1 MGEHYEQRDY
11 LPPTLRHKIE
21 RISGFRKQS
30 TQVPSQTTGTFA
42 PNSQIRIWLP
52 PRAIIDL
59 GSLVMRF
66 QLTLTPPSA
75 GTTPSVSAPRFAQ
88 SFFRKV
94 ELLIGGKSLVLSSLN
109 AYGDAFNA
117 IGNVVIDPI
126 KQKELSI
133 YELGG
138 DVVAGTGAVQGFGLN
153 GVYTTATTL
162 NVSVSNWLGALS
174 GSLTKYLPTQIMGS
188 QGVELRITLNDAS
201 ILPVIGTPGT
211 ATYSI
216 TNVFLTS
223 DIISFQNDLYGKA
236 LADVWEAG
244 LPVRL
249 PFKDFYDFSSSTSTG
264 GINSTFSV
272 SSESIDSIWTVMRA
286 TTYDTQA
293 VINTASKTSNYFTF
307 ISGSDPGPTGSSN
320 GNVGTYVYTINS
332 LQYPQYQ
339 ADASDVYNSL
349 LKVSALN
356 SGSHP
361 HYTNGITDASQWV
374 NAKFVVPLSLEM
386 NQRDNRDIVSSGLS
400 TSGANLPIVFKA
412 SGLNTSLPSGFI
424 TSHFVET
431 TSELQVFPGELVNLK
446 Q

>member
-30 TQVPSQTTGTFA
+30 TQVPSQTSGTFA

-75 GTTPSVSAPRFAQ
+75 GTTPSVGAPRYAQ

-138 DVVAGTGAVQGFGLN
+138 DVVAATTAQGNGLN
-153 GVYTTATTL
+153 AMYTNPTTV
-162 NVSVSNWLGALS
+162 NVSITNWLGALS

-188 QGVELRITLNDAS
+188 QGVELRITLNDAG
-201 ILPVIGTPGT
+201 ILPVTGTPGT

-216 TNVFLTS
+216 ENIFLTS

-249 PFKDFYDFSSSTSTG
+249 PFKDFYDFSSSTSAG
-264 GINSTFSV
+264 SINSTFSV
-272 SSESIDSIWTVMRA
+272 ASESIDSIWTVMRPLTFA
-286 TTYDTQA
+286 TQA
-293 VINTASKTSNYFTF
+293 VVNTTSATSNYFTF
-307 ISGSDPGPTGSSN
+307 ESGSD
-320 GNVGTYVYTINS
+320 GNVGGTNGTYVYTINS

-339 ADASDVYNSL
+339 ADHSDVYNSL

-361 HYTNGITDASQWV
+361 HYTNGISGLSQWLGG
-374 NAKFVVPLSLEM
+374 KFVVPLSLEM

-412 SGLNTSLPSGFI
+412 AGTSLPGFI
-424 TSHFVET
+424 ASHFVET
-431 TSELQVFPGELVNLK
+431 TSELQVFPGELVVLK
-446 Q
+446 A

>member
-59 GSLVMRF
+59 GTLVMRF
-66 QLTLTPPSA
+66 QLTLTPNTA
-75 GTTPSVSAPRFAQ
+75 TTVSAPRFAQ
-88 SFFRKV
+88 SFFHKV
-94 ELLIGGKSLVLSSLN
+94 ELVIGGKSLVLSSLN

-138 DVVAGTGAVQGFGLN
+138 DVVVGTGANQGNGLN
-153 GVYTTATTL
+153 GVYTSATTV

-188 QGVELRITLNDAS
+188 QGVELRITLNDAT
-201 ILPVIGTPGT
+201 ILPITGTAGA

-216 TNVFLTS
+216 QNIFLTS

-249 PFKDFYDFSSSTSTG
+249 PFKDFYDFSSSTSAG
-264 GINSTFSV
+264 AINSTFSV
-272 SSESIDSIWTVMRA
+272 VSESIDSIWTVMRPLTFA
-286 TTYDTQA
+286 TQS
-293 VINTASKTSNYFTF
+293 VINTTSATSNYFTF
-307 ISGSDPGPTGSSN
+307 VSGSDGTITGTN
-320 GNVGTYVYTINS
+320 GTYVYTINS

-339 ADASDVYNSL
+339 ADHSDVYNSL

-361 HYTNGITDASQWV
+361 HYTNGISGLSQWLGG
-374 NAKFVVPLSLEM
+374 KFVVPLSLEM

-412 SGLNTSLPSGFI
+412 SGTSLSGFI
-424 TSHFVET
+424 ASHFVET
-431 TSELQVFPGELVNLK
+431 TSELQVFPGELVVLK

>member
-30 TQVPSQTTGTFA
+30 TQVPSQTSGTFA

-66 QLTLTPPSA
+66 QLTLTPGSGGQVA
-75 GTTPSVSAPRFAQ
+75 APRFAQ

-94 ELLIGGKSLVLSSLN
+94 ELLIGGKSLVLSSLKQY
-109 AYGDAFNA
+109 ADAFNA

-138 DVVAGTGAVQGFGLN
+138 DAVWGTTTQGAGLN
-153 GVYTTATTL
+153 AFYSSATTV

-188 QGVELRITLNDAS
+188 QGVELRITLNDNTVLPAS
-201 ILPVIGTPGT
+201 VSG

-249 PFKDFYDFSSSTSTG
+249 PFKDFYDYSSSTSGTN
-264 GINSTFSV
+264 INSTFSV
-272 SSESIDSIWTVMRA
+272 SSESIDSIWTVMRSL
-286 TTYDTQA
+286 TYNTQA
-293 VINTASKTSNYFTF
+293 NVNTTSATSNYFTF
-307 ISGSDPGPTGSSN
+307 QSGSDGAIT

-339 ADASDVYNSL
+339 ADHSDVYNSL

-361 HYTNGITDASQWV
+361 HYTNGISGLSQWLGG
-374 NAKFVVPLSLEM
+374 KFVVPLSLEM

-412 SGLNTSLPSGFI
+412 TTPTLSGFI

-431 TSELQVFPGELVNLK
+431 TSELQVFPGELVVLK
-446 Q
+446 P

>member
-1 MGEHYEQRDY
+1 MGDHYEQRDY

-30 TQVPSQTTGTFA
+30 TQVPSQTSGTFT
-42 PNSQIRIWLP
+42 PNSQIRIWMP

-66 QLTLTPPSA
+66 QLTLTPGA
-75 GTTPSVSAPRFAQ
+75 GGQVAAPRFAQ
-88 SFFRKV
+88 SFFHKV

-126 KQKELSI
+126 KQKEMSI

-138 DVVAGTGAVQGFGLN
+138 DAVWGTTTQGAGMNAF
-153 GVYTTATTL
+153 YSSATTV

-201 ILPVIGTPGT
+201 ILPASVSG
-211 ATYSI
+211 ATFSI
-216 TNVFLTS
+216 QNIFLTS

-249 PFKDFYDFSSSTSTG
+249 PFKDFYDYSSSTSG
-264 GINSTFSV
+264 ASINSTFSL
-272 SSESIDSIWTVMRA
+272 SSESIDSIWTVMRPL
-286 TTYDTQA
+286 TYATQA
-293 VINTASKTSNYFTF
+293 NVNTLSATSNYFTF
-307 ISGSDPGPTGSSN
+307 VSGSDGSTTAAN
-320 GNVGTYVYTINS
+320 NGTYVYTINS

-339 ADASDVYNSL
+339 ADHSDVYNSL

-361 HYTNGITDASQWV
+361 HYTNGITNLAQWV
-374 NAKFVVPLSLEM
+374 GGKFVVPLSLEM

-412 SGLNTSLPSGFI
+412 AGTSLTTGFI
-424 TSHFVET
+424 ASHFVET
-431 TSELQVFPGELVNLK
+431 TSELQVFPGELVVLK
-446 Q
+446 P